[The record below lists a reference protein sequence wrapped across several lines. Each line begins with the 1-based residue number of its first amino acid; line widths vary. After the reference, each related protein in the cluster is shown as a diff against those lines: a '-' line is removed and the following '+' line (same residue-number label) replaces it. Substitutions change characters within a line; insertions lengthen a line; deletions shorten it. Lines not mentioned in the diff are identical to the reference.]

1 MPYAG
6 ELAALSTA
14 LLWSF
19 TAIFFS
25 EAGKLIGSFSVNKIR
40 LLFAIVIYA
49 VVLTIKTGHPW
60 PGAINLEQLLWLAS
74 SGIIGLVFG
83 DGCGFKAL
91 VMIGPRLMTIIAA
104 SAPIMTTLIAWFF
117 LGERL
122 NWVDIVGIA
131 VTTGGITWVVSERR
145 FGDTNRV
152 HENHPDAGTM
162 TKGVLLA
169 LGAALGQA
177 VGLVLSK
184 QGMLNAGGYVP
195 PLEASFVRMIAAAIV
210 IWSFSA
216 MRGTLGTTVAA
227 MKNSRALLLSLFG
240 SICGPF
246 LGVWSSLVAV
256 SLIEAGVAA
265 TLNSTTPV
273 LIIPAVIIVYKE
285 RISWRAVIGALV
297 TVGGVAL
304 LFLK

>member
-1 MPYAG
+1 MPYTG
-6 ELAALSTA
+6 ELAALATA

-19 TAIFFS
+19 TAVFFA

-40 LLFAIVIYA
+40 LVFAVLIYA
-49 VVLTIKTGHPW
+49 IVLTIKTGHPW
-60 PGAINLEQLLWLAS
+60 PSGLNFEQIIWLAG

-104 SAPIMTTLIAWFF
+104 SAPIMATVIAWFF

-122 NWVDIVGIA
+122 HALDMIGIA
-131 VTTGGITWVVSERR
+131 VTIGGITWVVSERR
-145 FGDTNRV
+145 FGDLNRL
-152 HENHPDAGTM
+152 HQDHPDAGTL
-162 TKGVLLA
+162 TRGVLLA

-177 VGLVLSK
+177 AGLVLSK
-184 QGMLNAGGYVP
+184 QGMLHAGGNVA
-195 PLEASFVRMIAAAIV
+195 PLEASFTRIIAATIV

-216 MRGTLGTTVAA
+216 LR
-227 MKNSRALLLSLFG
+227 G
-240 SICGPF
+240 SIGPTLASIRNSKAMVYTLAGAFFGPF

-256 SLIEAGVAA
+256 ALIEAGVAA
-265 TLNSTTPV
+265 TLNATTPV
-273 LIIPAVIIVYKE
+273 LILPVVILVYREKV
-285 RISWRAVIGALV
+285 SWRAVIGALV

>member
-1 MPYAG
+1 MPYTG
-6 ELAALSTA
+6 ELAALATA

-19 TAIFFS
+19 TAVFFA

-40 LLFAIVIYA
+40 LVFAVLIYA
-49 VVLTIKTGHPW
+49 LVLTIKTGHPW
-60 PGAINLEQLLWLAS
+60 PSGLNLDQIIWLAG
-74 SGIIGLVFG
+74 SGIVGLVFG

-104 SAPIMTTLIAWFF
+104 SAPIMATIIAWFF
-117 LGERL
+117 LGEKLRL
-122 NWVDIVGIA
+122 LDMIGIA
-131 VTTGGITWVVSERR
+131 VTIGGITWVVSERR
-145 FGDTNRV
+145 FGDLNRL
-152 HENHPDAGTM
+152 HQDHPDAGTL

-177 VGLVLSK
+177 AGLVLSK
-184 QGMLNAGGYVP
+184 QGMLNAGGSVP
-195 PLEASFVRMIAAAIV
+195 PLEASFTRIIAATIV

-216 MRGTLGTTVAA
+216 LR
-227 MKNSRALLLSLFG
+227 G
-240 SICGPF
+240 SIGPTISSMRNLRAMVYTLAGAFFGPF

-256 SLIEAGVAA
+256 ALIEAGVAA
-265 TLNSTTPV
+265 TLNATTPV
-273 LIIPAVIIVYKE
+273 LILPVVILVYREKV
-285 RISWRAVIGALV
+285 SWRAVIGALV